1 MGITYH
7 LKIKK
12 DYAAALIEDLEKVD
26 AIELVATDEVDDTG
40 EISEWQKQ
48 AVLSRLQDAEKNPH
62 QLITWQKANDILEKL
77 KS

>member
-1 MGITYH
+1 MAITYH

-12 DYAAALIEDLEKVD
+12 EYAAALIEDLEKVD
-26 AIELVATDEVDDTG
+26 AVEFVASDEVDDTG

-48 AVLSRLQDAEKNPH
+48 AVLSRLQDAEVNPQ

>member
-1 MGITYH
+1 MAITYH

-12 DYAAALIEDLEKVD
+12 DYAAALIEDLEKVEAVEFITSD
-26 AIELVATDEVDDTG
+26 DVDNTG

-48 AVLSRLQDAEKNPH
+48 AVLSRLQDAENKPQ
-62 QLITWQKANDILEKL
+62 QLISWQKANDILEKL